1 MAVKTMT
8 QHTGTGLFDA
18 GWHELVISSAAYDT
32 WTGPDGKV
40 KRYINLHFEGYDNMD
55 LRIYEAKNRETGVEF
70 KVANLFRYACAGI
83 IDVLNDPT
91 GKNPVIQYDDEAENL
106 VGTRI
111 NVFFYKKLA
120 DDGNEY
126 SRPFDTVAP
135 VEQETEHVSWTADQ
149 VVRLKSSAEK
159 NFTRV
164 KGMTTGLNGDGHVV
178 PTTKV
183 KSTSTSDA
191 ELPF

>member
-8 QHTGTGLFDA
+8 QNTGTGLFDA
-18 GWHELVISSAAYDT
+18 GWHELVISSAAYET
-32 WTGPDGKV
+32 WTGPDGKIKKYV
-40 KRYINLHFEGYDNMD
+40 DLNFEGYDHMD
-55 LRIYEAKNRETGVEF
+55 LRMYEAKNRETDVEF
-70 KVANLFRYACAGI
+70 KIANLFRYACAGI
-83 IDVLNDPT
+83 IDVLKDPT

-111 NVFFYKKLA
+111 NVFFYKQTS
-120 DDGNEY
+120 DDGKEY

-149 VVRLKSSAEK
+149 VVRLKSAAEK
-159 NFTRV
+159 NFVRV
-164 KGMTTGLNGDGHVV
+164 KGDKVNHTTNHT
-178 PTTKV
+178 TTKA
-183 KSTSTSDA
+183 TSTSDV

>member
-1 MAVKTMT
+1 MAVKTMAQKT
-8 QHTGTGLFDA
+8 NTGLYDA

-32 WTGPDGKV
+32 WKSPDGTA
-40 KRYINLHFEGYDNMD
+40 KRYVDLSFEGYDHMD
-55 LRIYEAKNRETGVEF
+55 LRVYEAKNRETDVEF
-70 KVANLFRYACAGI
+70 KIANLFRYACAGI
-83 IDVLNDPT
+83 IDVLKDPT

-111 NVFFYKKLA
+111 KVFFYKEKA

-126 SRPFDTVAP
+126 SRPYDTVAP

-149 VVRLKSSAEK
+149 VVRLKAAAEK
-159 NFTRV
+159 NFVRV
-164 KGMTTGLNGDGHVV
+164 KGDKVAHTTNH
-178 PTTKV
+178 TTT

>member
-1 MAVKTMT
+1 MAVKTMVQKT
-8 QHTGTGLFDA
+8 STGLYDA

-40 KRYINLHFEGYDNMD
+40 KRYVSLHFEGYDNMD

-149 VVRLKSSAEK
+149 VVRLKAAAEK
-159 NFTRV
+159 NFVRV
-164 KGMTTGLNGDGHVV
+164 KGDKVAHTTNHTTTRST
-178 PTTKV
+178 PTN
-183 KSTSTSDA
+183 DA
-191 ELPF
+191 EVPF

>member
-1 MAVKTMT
+1 MAVKTMSQKT
-8 QHTGTGLFDA
+8 STGLYDA

-32 WTGPDGKV
+32 WKAPDGTV
-40 KRYINLHFEGYDNMD
+40 KRYVDLSFEGYDHMD
-55 LRIYEAKNRETGVEF
+55 LRIYEAKNRETDVEF
-70 KVANLFRYACAGI
+70 KIANLFRYACAGI
-83 IDVLNDPT
+83 IDILNDPT

-111 NVFFYKKLA
+111 NVFFFKQTS
-120 DDGNEY
+120 DDGKEY

-149 VVRLKSSAEK
+149 VVRLKASAEK
-159 NFTRV
+159 NFVRV
-164 KGMTTGLNGDGHVV
+164 KGEKVNHTNHHTTAKA
-178 PTTKV
+178 TT
-183 KSTSTSDA
+183 TSDA

>member
-8 QHTGTGLFDA
+8 QHTSTGLFDA

-32 WTGPDGKV
+32 WTGPDDKV

-111 NVFFYKKLA
+111 NVFFYKEEGN
-120 DDGNEY
+120 DGKQY

-135 VEQETEHVSWTADQ
+135 VEQETKYVSWTADE
-149 VVRLKSSAEK
+149 VVKLKASAEK
-159 NFTRV
+159 NFVRV
-164 KGMTTGLNGDGHVV
+164 KGGTVDHTNHHT
-178 PTTKV
+178 TTKA
-183 KSTSTSDA
+183 TTTSDA